1 MNAKKW
7 ECEALKGISDGIFLV
22 HDGRL
27 RAAEPVYHDF
37 VMLAYIAHGEGV
49 HHIGGKDIEIRN
61 GDIFVINP
69 DVIHSFSPS
78 VRSGYIEIYYCFIAV
93 EKAEEIYS
101 ALRDFFE
108 LDGFFNNTHIGYI
121 HVEDNANREIQS
133 LFVRMIDEFM
143 NCPTGSRCVI
153 NSYLVITLTKI
164 FRRYFNSMNNPVFNR
179 NKIVDKTIRYI
190 NYNFN
195 FGVRVCD
202 IAEALHLSEEY
213 LCRLFKKHTGM
224 TIKQFIINL
233 KIERIKDLLKNTDRN
248 IESIAVSLNCD
259 QTYLNRLFKKHTG
272 MTLLNYRKKYHY
284 KA

>member
-1 MNAKKW
+1 
-7 ECEALKGISDGIFLV
+7 
-22 HDGRL
+22 
-27 RAAEPVYHDF
+27 
-37 VMLAYIAHGEGV
+37 
-49 HHIGGKDIEIRN
+49 
-61 GDIFVINP
+61 
-69 DVIHSFSPS
+69 
-78 VRSGYIEIYYCFIAV
+78 
-93 EKAEEIYS
+93 
-101 ALRDFFE
+101 
-108 LDGFFNNTHIGYI
+108 
-121 HVEDNANREIQS
+121 
-133 LFVRMIDEFM
+133 
-143 NCPTGSRCVI
+143 
-153 NSYLVITLTKI
+153 
-164 FRRYFNSMNNPVFNR
+164 MNNPVFNR